1 MFLPK
6 YATKFSLG
14 GSTYFPLLPEDFSQL
29 CYRDT
34 FSFLKEPYEQLRR
47 PTRLIHTLNFKVLV
61 QICFISLPRKGSLIV
76 ELE

>member
-14 GSTYFPLLPEDFSQL
+14 GSINFRLLPEDFSL
-29 CYRDT
+29 LSYRDT
-34 FSFLKEPYEQLRR
+34 FGSLKGPYEQLRR
-47 PTRLIHTLNFKVLV
+47 PNLHILRLIFKILD
-61 QICFISLPRKGSLIV
+61 QMCFTSLLRKGLLFV

>member
-6 YATKFSLG
+6 YATKFSLD
-14 GSTYFPLLPEDFSQL
+14 GSTYFPLLPEDFSLL

-34 FSFLKEPYEQLRR
+34 FGSLKGPYEQLRR
-47 PTRLIHTLNFKVLV
+47 PTPHIHRLNFKVLE
-61 QICFISLPRKGSLIV
+61 QICFIPLPRKRSLFV